1 MNTTLEEIRD
11 ILIYNYG
18 IKEIEISKINLNE
31 INSSIEIANNLY
43 VSFFNDKIYMYI
55 YNGNDINNGSIDALI
70 LKNDCISKKIIL
82 DLSFAFFYSEKEK
95 IFLGLKEKEV

>member
-1 MNTTLEEIRD
+1 MNTTLED
-11 ILIYNYG
+11 LKDVLIYNYG

-31 INSSIEIANNLY
+31 IDNSIEIANNMY

-55 YNGNDINNGSIDALI
+55 YNENNINNGSVDALI
-70 LKNDCISKKIIL
+70 LKNDYIAKKIIL